1 MPPKPRVVVV
11 GSSNTDMVIRSPRL
25 PRPGESVV
33 AGQFYMAAGGKGA
46 NQAVAAARA
55 GAAVTFIA
63 KVGRDLF
70 GDQAI
75 AGFRREGI
83 DCRWIAR
90 DPRTPSGIALILVA
104 EDGENL
110 ISVALGANMRL
121 TAAEVARAASPIAGV
136 GAVREPPLLV
146 LQLEVPLPAVRR
158 AVALAHRAGVPVVFN
173 PAPAP
178 RAPLPKALLGQ
189 IDYLVLNETELD
201 VMAGRTLKQKLERG
215 TPVNGGELRVPRP
228 SSYLGVRC
236 ARDSEFAAARRLLDA
251 GVRHVILTRGRQG
264 VALLDDPGH
273 PVLIPGHQVKSVDAV
288 GAGDAFV
295 GTFACFLAEG
305 RPLAEALE
313 LANAAA
319 AISVTRRGAQPSMPR
334 RAEILA
340 FARSHNDERRIHG
353 Q

>member
-201 VMAGRTLKQKLERG
+201 VMAG
-215 TPVNGGELRVPRP
+215 
-228 SSYLGVRC
+228 SSG
-236 ARDSEFAAARRLLDA
+236 FAAASRLLDA

>member
-1 MPPKPRVVVV
+1 MPDKPRVVVV

-55 GAAVTFIA
+55 GARVTFVA
-63 KVGRDLF
+63 RLGTDVF

-75 AGFRREGI
+75 AGFQREGI
-83 DCRWIAR
+83 DCRWVSR
-90 DPRTPSGIALILVA
+90 DPKTPSGIALILVA

-121 TAAEVARAASPIAGV
+121 TPADVARAARAIAR
-136 GAVREPPLLV
+136 ADALV

-158 AVALAHRAGVPVVFN
+158 AVAIAHRSGVPVILN

-178 RAPLPKALLGQ
+178 RKPLPKPLLRQ
-189 IDYLVLNETELD
+189 IDYLVLNETEMEAIAGSPVAASVPL
-201 VMAGRTLKQKLERG
+201 AGR
-215 TPVNGGELRVPRP
+215 N
-228 SSYLGVRC
+228 
-236 ARDSEFAAARRLLDA
+236 RDGCGYTAARGLLDA
-251 GVRHVILTRGRQG
+251 GVRRVILTRGKQG
-264 VALLDDPGH
+264 AALLDGTPH
-273 PVLIPGHQVKSVDAV
+273 PKLIPGHKVKAVDAV

-295 GTFACFLAEG
+295 GTFATFIAEG
-305 RPLAEALE
+305 RTLDAALN

-319 AISVTRRGAQPSMPR
+319 AISVTRKGAQPSMPAR
-334 RAEILA
+334 PEILRLA
-340 FARSHNDERRIHG
+340 VTR
-353 Q
+353 

>member
-1 MPPKPRVVVV
+1 MGAKPDVVVV

-55 GAAVTFIA
+55 GADVTFVA
-63 KVGRDLF
+63 KLGTDVF

-83 DCRWIAR
+83 ECRWLAR

-110 ISVALGANMRL
+110 ISVALGANMKL
-121 TAAEVARAASPIAGV
+121 TPADVERAADAIARA
-136 GAVREPPLLV
+136 GALV
-146 LQLEVPLPAVRR
+146 VQLEVPLPAVRK
-158 AVALAHRAGVPVVFN
+158 AVAIARRSGVPVVLN

-178 RAPLPKALLGQ
+178 AKPLPKSLLRQ
-189 IDYLVLNETELD
+189 VDYLVLNETELE
-201 VMAGRTLKQKLERG
+201 VIAGS
-215 TPVNGGELRVPRP
+215 GE
-228 SSYLGVRC
+228 
-236 ARDSEFAAARRLLDA
+236 FTAARRLLEA
-251 GVRHVILTRGRQG
+251 GVGRVILTRGKRG
-264 VALLDDPGH
+264 AAILDGTPR
-273 PVLIPGHQVKSVDAV
+273 PRLIPGYKVKAVDAV

-295 GTFACFLAEG
+295 GTLAAFLAEG
-305 RPLAEALE
+305 RPLGEALR

-319 AISVTRRGAQPSMPR
+319 ALSVTRKGAQPSMPR
-334 RAEILA
+334 RPEILR
-340 FARSHNDERRIHG
+340 FARV
-353 Q
+353 

>member
-121 TAAEVARAASPIAGV
+121 TAAEVARAASPIVRAG
-136 GAVREPPLLV
+136 ALV

-201 VMAGRTLKQKLERG
+201 VMAG
-215 TPVNGGELRVPRP
+215 
-228 SSYLGVRC
+228 SSG
-236 ARDSEFAAARRLLDA
+236 FAAASRLLDA